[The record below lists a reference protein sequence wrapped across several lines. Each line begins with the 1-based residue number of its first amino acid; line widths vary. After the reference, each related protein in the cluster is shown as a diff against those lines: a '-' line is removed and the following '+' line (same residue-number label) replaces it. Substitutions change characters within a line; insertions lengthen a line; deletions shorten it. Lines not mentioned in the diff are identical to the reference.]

1 MLSRNLAPSKRHIL
15 GLMWQNKRAKS
26 DTKGELA
33 CQSTREPERKGK
45 REAARAQGRL
55 KSGGATRERERE
67 RAQDGWQVGRQAVST
82 VLGSYTTR
90 PTLIGAGSTKAED
103 ARTSL

>member
-45 REAARAQGRL
+45 REAARAGTIEKRG
-55 KSGGATRERERE
+55 SHTRERE